1 MKAVC
6 SDVPRYYI
14 VDVKVARIIKIRR
27 TGYKK
32 QHVTVILRINAH
44 RHNYQLI
51 QEA

>member
-14 VDVKVARIIKIRR
+14 ADAKVARIITVRS
-27 TGYKK
+27 TGYEKRR
-32 QHVTVILRINAH
+32 VTVALCINAR

-51 QEA
+51 QEV